1 MAKKKP
7 LSNEEE
13 EQRARIW
20 QFVLEHE
27 GFFCDPP
34 PEGLGFPRPGMIPG
48 HYLERPDEWQLD
60 RLRVLN
66 LKRARQ
72 VRDEAIGAT
81 TASAGMAPETR
92 RLLDSIRRMDAEGLA
107 PERIA
112 AELGV
117 SPAGVRNVLNLGQ
130 RAYDASC
137 PSWCRSARAG
147 AETAPGTVGRP
158 METGT
163 VRRTAHPELALSAQT
178 GRAFAAYVPT
188 ERYPC

>member
-1 MAKKKP
+1 MTAKKRP
-7 LSNEEE
+7 LSNEDE
-13 EQRARIW
+13 EQKARIW

-48 HYLERPDEWQLD
+48 YYLERPDEWQLD

-72 VRDEAIGAT
+72 VRDEAMGAS

-92 RLLDSIRRMDAEGLA
+92 RLLDSIRRMDADGVP

-112 AELGV
+112 AELGI

-130 RAYDASC
+130 RAYD
-137 PSWCRSARAG
+137 PG
-147 AETAPGTVGRP
+147 AHGPAQL
-158 METGT
+158 
-163 VRRTAHPELALSAQT
+163 PELVSFRESW
-178 GRAFAAYVPT
+178 GRNGPWHGGKANGNGT
-188 ERYPC
+188 L